1 MQDSINGVAAF
12 KSLGLNRG
20 TLKDE
25 AVEVVRQALMSG
37 GMKPGQ
43 IYSANSLAVQLGV
56 SNSPVREAMMEL
68 ATKGLLEVVR
78 NRGFRVVEMTDED
91 RREVYELRMLV
102 EVPAVVQVAERGLA
116 AQHEELIRKLAQD
129 TLDAARPDN
138 MLEYLDADQAFHMG
152 IVALLGNRRL
162 NAIVENLRDQSR
174 VRGSYHLAER
184 GLLRQSAEEHG
195 PIVEALIAGD
205 ASQVELLMVSHLD
218 YARPER
224 SARD

>member
-1 MQDSINGVAAF
+1 MQDSRNEVAAF

-25 AVEVVRQALMSG
+25 AVAVVRQALMAG
-37 GMKPGQ
+37 VMEPGQ

-68 ATKGLLEVVR
+68 STKGLLEVVR
-78 NRGFRVVEMTDED
+78 NRGFRVVEMSDAD
-91 RREVYELRMLV
+91 RREVYDLRMMI

-116 AQHEELIRKLAQD
+116 SQNAQLVRELAQTTMD
-129 TLDAARPDN
+129 TARPDN

-152 IVALLGNRRL
+152 IVGLLGNRRL
-162 NAIVENLRDQSR
+162 NGIIENLRDQSR

-184 GLLRQSAEEHG
+184 GLLRQSAQEHG

-205 ASQVELLMVSHLD
+205 TARVEALMTSHLD
-218 YARPER
+218 YARP
-224 SARD
+224 

>member
-1 MQDSINGVAAF
+1 MQDSINEVAGF
-12 KSLGLNRG
+12 RSLGLNRG

-37 GMKPGQ
+37 DMKPGR

-78 NRGFRVVEMTDED
+78 NRGFRVVEMSDAD
-91 RREVYELRMLV
+91 RREVYDLRMLI
-102 EVPAVVQVAERGLA
+102 EVPAVVQVAEKRLA
-116 AQHEELIRKLAQD
+116 APHEKLMRSLLQK
-129 TLDAARPDN
+129 TLDTARPEN

-152 IVALLGNRRL
+152 IVGLLGNRRL
-162 NAIVENLRDQSR
+162 NAIIENLRDQSR

-184 GLLRQSAEEHG
+184 GVLRQSAEEHG
-195 PIVEALIAGD
+195 PIVEALLAGD
-205 ASQVELLMVSHLD
+205 TAQVELLMVSHLD
-218 YARPER
+218 YARPE
-224 SARD
+224 AQA